1 MGAQAGGIDNPDAPS
16 DRCKSES
23 LTPPE
28 TYPIFEPFPC
38 KSWGILAMSA
48 LVLGGC
54 SQVFYP
60 ASGRVFTEPERLG
73 YTWKAHA
80 IDRPAG
86 GHLSAAILPGKG
98 PDSGRGLVVQ
108 FHGNAQNITAHW
120 WSSRWLVKSGW
131 DLLVWDYSGYG
142 LSDGVATQEQ
152 VAKDADTFLSWV
164 SDSVLPRYPGPVVLM
179 GQSLGAA
186 ILSSAF
192 PRWQA
197 RGRAT
202 LVVAESG
209 FHSYRSIAR
218 DRVGVNWF
226 TWPAWPLVS
235 LLIPDGDAPA
245 KSLDRIAPT
254 PYLVVA
260 CLDDKVVPASFQ
272 STMHR
277 KAPGSMLWEVS
288 GCVHGGAFQGDTV
301 RARFQLLVDSLARPR
316 LP

>member
-1 MGAQAGGIDNPDAPS
+1 M
-16 DRCKSES
+16 
-23 LTPPE
+23 
-28 TYPIFEPFPC
+28 
-38 KSWGILAMSA
+38 
-48 LVLGGC
+48 
-54 SQVFYP
+54 
-60 ASGRVFTEPERLG
+60 
-73 YTWKAHA
+73 
-80 IDRPAG
+80 
-86 GHLSAAILPGKG
+86 SAAILPGKG

-120 WSSRWLVKSGW
+120 WGSRWLVKRGW

-142 LSDGVATQEQ
+142 LSDGTPTQEQ
-152 VAKDADTFLSWV
+152 VARDADAFLSWV
-164 SDSVLPRYPGPVVLM
+164 SDSVLPRYQGPVVLM

-192 PRWQA
+192 PRW
-197 RGRAT
+197 RERDRAT

-226 TWPAWPLVS
+226 TWPAWPLVP

-245 KSLDRIAPT
+245 KSLDKIAPT

-260 CLDDKVVPASFQ
+260 CRDDQVVPASFQ
-272 STMHR
+272 RTMHNR
-277 KAPGSMLWEVS
+277 AEGSLYWEIT
-288 GCVHGGAFQGDTV
+288 GCTHGGAFKGDTV
-301 RARFQLLVDSLARPR
+301 RTRFQLLVDSLARPL